1 MFYEDH
7 YTAHPSSSSLLLP
20 LHKIFWYIV
29 ACGTFLDKYIFLY
42 IFLHF
47 KQTISKKYFLVFDS
61 FKPSMVLRSMCPA
74 CLHPSIKSDGSP
86 FLKLACCA
94 SLYNIIILQDGD
106 NLIWIQLRMLCGED
120 KCLYGWMSRG
130 RGSNLPVFISRTIS
144 PPIKIMKVWR
154 LLSYAAAHNEVLL
167 VQ

>member
-1 MFYEDH
+1 MKIITLHIPPPPRF
-7 YTAHPSSSSLLLP
+7 SSLSTRFSGTLLP
-20 LHKIFWYIV
+20 VAHFWIS
-29 ACGTFLDKYIFLY
+29 TFFSI
-42 IFLHF
+42 
-47 KQTISKKYFLVFDS
+47 YFYTLN
-61 FKPSMVLRSMCPA
+61 KL
-74 CLHPSIKSDGSP
+74 
-86 FLKLACCA
+86 FLKNIFQFLILSNLVWSSEVCVQHVCIQASSQMVPPFPEIGMLCYA

-154 LLSYAAAHNEVLL
+154 LLSYAAPHNEVLL

>member
-1 MFYEDH
+1 MKIITLHIPPPPRF
-7 YTAHPSSSSLLLP
+7 SSLSTRFSGTLLP
-20 LHKIFWYIV
+20 VAHFWISTFFSIYFYTLNKLFLKNIFQ
-29 ACGTFLDKYIFLY
+29 FLIL
-42 IFLHF
+42 
-47 KQTISKKYFLVFDS
+47 SNLVWS
-61 FKPSMVLRSMCPA
+61 SEV